1 MDEEEQLALIHI
13 GVIVKHFMPDGY
25 LPDDLNSVAQTLHS
39 NLQVDV
45 NQGSSVGEIRSLLV
59 AAFVDKFDADDYD
72 SKILYTE
79 DAFDRAMKGI

>member
-13 GVIVKHFMPDGY
+13 GIITKHFMPDGM
-25 LPDDLNSVAQTLHS
+25 LPDDLDSVAKTLYS
-39 NLQVDV
+39 NLQVNVASGD
-45 NQGSSVGEIRSLLV
+45 SVQDIRSLLI

-72 SKILYTE
+72 VNINYTE

>member
-25 LPDDLNSVAQTLHS
+25 LPDDLDSVAKTLHS
-39 NLQVDV
+39 NLQVNV
-45 NQGSSVGEIRSLLV
+45 NQGDSVQEIRSLLV
-59 AAFVDKFDADDYD
+59 TAFVDKFEDDNVP
-72 SKILYTE
+72 YTE